1 MKELQTRRK
10 QDHELAVLRRLVDK
24 LTKGDSK
31 LCEDCIAKN
40 EVAQVSKLLK
50 PSNDEGQ
57 DTSMNLEFEDLS
69 EIALEE
75 ILNDF
80 DAHEGTD
87 NS

>member
-1 MKELQTRRK
+1 
-10 QDHELAVLRRLVDK
+10 
-24 LTKGDSK
+24 
-31 LCEDCIAKN
+31 
-40 EVAQVSKLLK
+40 
-50 PSNDEGQ
+50 
-57 DTSMNLEFEDLS
+57 MNLEFEDLS